1 MLARHPDGKRLWIA
15 GRFGSSTP
23 LDLKTF
29 ELGAP
34 QKHDLGIGWYSPDA
48 AYFAGRAGGQIIVSE
63 TKTTKP
69 IAASP
74 PPFALTF
81 SGTQRELL
89 WDSTGTRIAKML
101 SKQAVE
107 WETATGKET
116 FRGERLHSKSD
127 LIGVG
132 SSFAGIPWNDGA
144 IQSLDGR
151 YTAKFTQID
160 AKNTPSRG
168 VWVFTDLRKP
178 DAKIVI
184 EDVGRT
190 SVFQFS
196 PDGRTFADG
205 GNGAI
210 KFWDLTTG
218 GKPRVLDYSKNVTG
232 RGSGVSWQLSPT
244 GSTLAVHVDNSF
256 SMDARQ
262 DEPPPK
268 FRLLVYD
275 MATLERIATVQGVP
289 RLYQFTWSLDGKRLA
304 GVGKTGRF
312 ENTGPFVFVSDMAT
326 DAMPIPITTLD
337 HPAGVIALSPDGRT
351 LAVSTLD
358 DIRLYEVATRK
369 LRHTFKGFK
378 SPPTALHFSPD
389 GRYLAS
395 DSADGPVLLW
405 DVRGELLTHNKPA
418 SFDALWPTLRGG
430 TATEGFEA
438 IRLMAAFPDAAV
450 PMLKAKLA
458 AEPKPDAVA
467 IGNWIADLGGKDF
480 AAREKADRELRNIG
494 TPAKLA
500 LRAALMGEFTAEFR
514 QRAEAILG
522 TAMEPDR
529 LRAIRAVEILNW
541 IGSPDAKKL
550 LAEWAAGAKSS
561 PWTVEAKRALK

>member
-1 MLARHPDGKRLWIA
+1 MENGSGLRTDG
-15 GRFGSSTP
+15 GRSAA
-23 LDLKTF
+23 LDLKAF
-29 ELGAP
+29 EIGPLE
-34 QKHDLGIGWYSPDA
+34 KHDMGIGWYSLDA
-48 AYFAGRAGGQIIVSE
+48 KYFAGVAGGQVTVSE
-63 TKTTKP
+63 TKTTAP
-69 IAASP
+69 ITGSP
-74 PPFALTF
+74 APFPLVYATTPRALAWDPAGRTI
-81 SGTQRELL
+81 SKRIWRE
-89 WDSTGTRIAKML
+89 T
-101 SKQAVE
+101 VE
-107 WETATGKET
+107 WDIVTGKET
-116 FRGERLHSKSD
+116 HRGPKLSTKSD
-127 LIGVG
+127 FASFGYG
-132 SSFAGIPWNDGA
+132 SGIHPWDDGA
-144 IQSLDGR
+144 IQSPSGR
-151 YTAKFTQID
+151 YTAKYVSLNDKLRPQ
-160 AKNTPSRG
+160 NG
-168 VWVFTDLRKP
+168 EWVFRDTLKP
-178 DAKIVI
+178 DAKIALEGI
-184 EDVGRT
+184 GHLYRY
-190 SVFQFS
+190 QFCA
-196 PDGRTFADG
+196 DDKTFA
-205 GNGAI
+205 AI
-210 KFWDLTTG
+210 GSGKPTINFWDLSAG
-218 GKPRVLDYSKNVTG
+218 GKPRTLDLAPHLPIGSAGPGLWQVAPDGASVVVVVGNAMFRDG
-232 RGSGVSWQLSPT
+232 RNPAPLE
-244 GSTLAVHVDNSF
+244 L
-256 SMDARQ
+256 
-262 DEPPPK
+262 K
-268 FRLLVYD
+268 LLVYD
-275 MATLERIATVQGVP
+275 FKSLELRSTVIGTP
-289 RLYQFTWSLDGKRLA
+289 KLNAWAWSGDGKRVA
-304 GVGKTGRF
+304 GVGKTGF
-312 ENTGPFVFVSDMAT
+312 ADNTGPFIFVAEPAT
-326 DAMPIPITTLD
+326 EAMPIPITTLD